1 MRRPE
6 DRRCN
11 DVASWLPDVDRLR
24 CAFSDITLVLMTSAM
39 KMLLV
44 FTVPW
49 TPVRGSHFST
59 GVVMRADLLF
69 RGCIGALRANL
80 RHSSCIVGKCESG
93 HGKDQDE

>member
-1 MRRPE
+1 
-6 DRRCN
+6 
-11 DVASWLPDVDRLR
+11 
-24 CAFSDITLVLMTSAM
+24 
-39 KMLLV
+39 MLLV

-93 HGKDQDE
+93 HGKDQDECLRSPRLARFHNGWWEV